1 MLSPSL
7 WFLVK
12 TLLTALII
20 ASISELSRRYSVLAA
35 ALASLPLVSILAFVW
50 IYMET
55 GDTRKLIDMSYDI
68 FWLVLPSLAFFLI
81 LPVLLKNGMAFG
93 WAMLLSCIGMS
104 VLYAVMIWLIKG
116 VN

>member
-12 TLLTALII
+12 TLLTAVII

-35 ALASLPLVSILAFVW
+35 ALASLPLISILSFIW
-50 IYMET
+50 IYTET
-55 GDTRKLIDMSYDI
+55 GNTQKVINMSYDI

-81 LPVLLKNGMAFG
+81 LPILLKNGMAFG

-104 VLYAVMIWLIKG
+104 VLYAIMIWLLK
-116 VN
+116 NLN